1 MLCVHQLL
9 TYLVMEEI
17 EEITE
22 DSSHKE
28 SQEKSPTEKMD
39 VDQESQDNTTTV
51 IEYPFICLSSSGKND
66 YGDHQV
72 IQLRKEKDINSQFY
86 QTRRSDKGIHLILC

>member
-51 IEYPFICLSSSGKND
+51 IDIILFVYLLVAKTITEIIKLFNSG
-66 YGDHQV
+66 
-72 IQLRKEKDINSQFY
+72 RKK
-86 QTRRSDKGIHLILC
+86 T